1 MLRQHNLSLSH
12 MHLVR
17 LAHFNGAHMS
27 QAPAPDMA
35 IEVLWRKAP
44 LFSNSVPTCLHFGL
58 HLNHRLNR
66 CCFMQASAVLMSV
79 IIRKVVL
86 DATHVW
92 EYLARGQAVR

>member
-1 MLRQHNLSLSH
+1 MAYFS
-12 MHLVR
+12 
-17 LAHFNGAHMS
+17 GAHMS
-27 QAPAPDMA
+27 QAPALDMA
-35 IEVLWRKAP
+35 IEVLRRKAP
-44 LFSNSVPTCLHFGL
+44 LLLNIVPTCLHIGL

-66 CCFMQASAVLMSV
+66 CCFLQASAVLMSV